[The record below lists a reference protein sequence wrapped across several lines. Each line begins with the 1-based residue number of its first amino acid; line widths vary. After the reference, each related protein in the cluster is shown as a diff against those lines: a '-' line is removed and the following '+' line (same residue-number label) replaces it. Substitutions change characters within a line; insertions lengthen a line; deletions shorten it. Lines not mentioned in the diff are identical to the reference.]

1 MKKIPVLMDCDP
13 GHDDAMAIILA
24 LSSEKLN
31 VLGITSA
38 CGNQTIEKTTKN
50 ARSICEFLG
59 RRDIPIAQ
67 GRKAPL
73 LTSVY
78 TAGIAH
84 GDSGLDGPE
93 LPEPVAPLQE
103 MSAVEFMAQ
112 QLEKSEAP
120 VVIVPTGPL
129 TNVATLI
136 LCYPHL
142 IEKIDKIV
150 LMGGSIVSGCS
161 GRGASEFNIM
171 VDSYAADIVYT
182 SGIPIVMMGLDVT
195 NYTTIGFDEKE
206 KFRETGRVGTLIAD
220 FADFFG
226 RGFEM
231 IGWCGVSVH
240 DACTIAYLIDPTIFE
255 LKEMHVEID
264 LTGEFT
270 MGSTVADCYG
280 VDGKEPNVAVGIS
293 SDRER
298 FIELMLDAC
307 KKYEKEEE
315 KNV

>member
-50 ARSICEFLG
+50 ARSVCEFLG

-73 LTSVY
+73 LTPIY

-84 GDSGLDGPE
+84 GDSGIDGPE
-93 LPEPVAPLQE
+93 LPEPVAPMQE

-112 QLEKSEAP
+112 QLEKSDTP
-120 VVIVPTGPL
+120 IVIVPTGPL

-161 GRGASEFNIM
+161 G
-171 VDSYAADIVYT
+171 
-182 SGIPIVMMGLDVT
+182 LDVT

-206 KFRETGRVGTLIAD
+206 KFRETGQVGTLIAD

-231 IGWCGVSVH
+231 IGWCGVPVH

-270 MGSTVADCYG
+270 MGSTVADCHG
-280 VDGKEPNVAVGIS
+280 VEGKEPNVSVGIS
-293 SDRER
+293 SDRDR

-307 KKYEKEEE
+307 KKYEKGEE